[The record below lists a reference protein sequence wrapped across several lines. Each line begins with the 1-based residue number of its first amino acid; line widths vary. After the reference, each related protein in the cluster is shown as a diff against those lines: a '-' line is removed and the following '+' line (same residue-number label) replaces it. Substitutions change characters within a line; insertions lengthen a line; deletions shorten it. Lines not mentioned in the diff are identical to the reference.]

1 MAEIKILKKVV
12 CARGDLHGEIV
23 GRSLFRRL
31 TRDQPTPCFV
41 AFMNNLGSIFFVL
54 GFTRERKR
62 ILWFSIRNLVN
73 PKLKPP
79 STSLSQLMFF
89 FFCLVPE
96 PFISRTNQTRQMPL
110 HIFYI
115 VEFRS
120 ERIGHV
126 HDENFP
132 IRFAFIEES
141 HDTEYF
147 DLFDLTYVADLFADL
162 ADVERVVVAFGFGL
176 DVRLGGIFPCLCK
189 CVRVRGRA
197 CGCG

>member
-54 GFTRERKR
+54 GFTRECKR
-62 ILWFSIRNLVN
+62 VLWFSIRNLVN

-89 FFCLVPE
+89 FFL
-96 PFISRTNQTRQMPL
+96 
-110 HIFYI
+110 
-115 VEFRS
+115 
-120 ERIGHV
+120 
-126 HDENFP
+126 
-132 IRFAFIEES
+132 
-141 HDTEYF
+141 
-147 DLFDLTYVADLFADL
+147 
-162 ADVERVVVAFGFGL
+162 
-176 DVRLGGIFPCLCK
+176 LGT
-189 CVRVRGRA
+189 
-197 CGCG
+197 